1 MRSELISQHKEVI
14 TLITEAINAERIY
27 LLGCTLAEQRT
38 ESLFAVNTTAL
49 KDISQY
55 YVLVLVKKNDKCGC
69 NAIQDKIESRC
80 HSLVPVTAI
89 VLEDDQF
96 QNWLQEGHPFACKV
110 YKSGERLY
118 DGGNTTFIEPKAID
132 EQELNTKNAALFNQ
146 GINKVQE
153 FLAGADLFRI
163 REQNKMAAFM
173 LHQATEQALITLLKI
188 MTGLHLNTHSIDRL
202 IRTCSLICD
211 KFACIFP
218 RNNDKNERLFQLIQ
232 KAYIDTRYKE
242 DYCISIDNLLILTDR
257 VRALEK
263 FVKEVC
269 SNRLKEAGAFK
280 LVQSDFKNVDE

>member
-1 MRSELISQHKEVI
+1 M
-14 TLITEAINAERIY
+14 
-27 LLGCTLAEQRT
+27 
-38 ESLFAVNTTAL
+38 
-49 KDISQY
+49 
-55 YVLVLVKKNDKCGC
+55 
-69 NAIQDKIESRC
+69 QDKIKGRC

-89 VLEDDQF
+89 VLEADQF
-96 QNWLQEGHPFACKV
+96 QNWLQEGHPFAYNV

-132 EQELNTKNAALFNQ
+132 EPQLNTKNEALLNQ

-153 FLAGADLFRI
+153 FVAGADLFRI

-173 LHQATEQALITLLKI
+173 LHQAAEQALITLLKI

-202 IRTCSLICD
+202 FRCCSLISD
-211 KFACIFP
+211 KISCIFP
-218 RNNDKNERLFQLIQ
+218 RNNHKNERLFQLIQ

-257 VRALEK
+257 VRALEI

-269 SNRLKEAGAFK
+269 SNRLKEA
-280 LVQSDFKNVDE
+280 

>member
-1 MRSELISQHKEVI
+1 MYNLITSELLSQHNEVI
-14 TLITEAINAERIY
+14 SLITEAVVFERIY
-27 LLGCTLAEQRT
+27 LLGYTIREQRT
-38 ESLFAVNTTAL
+38 ESLFAVNTTTR
-49 KDISQY
+49 KSISHY
-55 YVLVLVKKNDKCGC
+55 YILVLVKKTDKCSC
-69 NAIQDKIESRC
+69 NTMQDKIEGRC
-80 HSLVPVTAI
+80 HSLIPVTTI

-110 YKSGERLY
+110 FKSGECLY

-132 EQELNTKNAALFNQ
+132 EQDLNSKNEALFNQ

-202 IRTCSLICD
+202 VRCCSLISN
-211 KFACIFP
+211 KIGCIFL
-218 RNNDKNERLFQLIQ
+218 RNNDKDERFFQLIQ

-242 DYCISIDNLLILTDR
+242 DYCISIDNLLLLTDR

-269 SNRLKEAGAFK
+269 NSRFKKAVAF
-280 LVQSDFKNVDE
+280 N

>member
-1 MRSELISQHKEVI
+1 M
-14 TLITEAINAERIY
+14 
-27 LLGCTLAEQRT
+27 
-38 ESLFAVNTTAL
+38 
-49 KDISQY
+49 
-55 YVLVLVKKNDKCGC
+55 
-69 NAIQDKIESRC
+69 QDKIEGRC

-89 VLEDDQF
+89 VLEADQF
-96 QNWLQEGHPFACKV
+96 QNWLQEGHPFAYNV

-132 EQELNTKNAALFNQ
+132 EPQLNTKNEALLNQ

-153 FLAGADLFRI
+153 FVAGADLFRI

-173 LHQATEQALITLLKI
+173 LHQAAEQALITLLKI

-202 IRTCSLICD
+202 FRCCSLISD
-211 KFACIFP
+211 KISCIFP
-218 RNNDKNERLFQLIQ
+218 RNNHKNERLFQLIQ

-257 VRALEK
+257 VRALEI

-280 LVQSDFKNVDE
+280 LVQ